1 MIEKILTPLLLSIWF
16 AVWATGGILIAA
28 RVFHFRRE
36 GLILGISL
44 GLVLQ
49 LWFSNWMAYIMPVPY
64 SFWAGALIVF
74 IFGLYTLRPER
85 SRWSSSR
92 AVAYQDQAKDKW
104 FRFFREHAYQLII
117 LAFLIYLF
125 TVIGRGLNIFDD
137 FQNLPV
143 TSIMAAGDIPPHFPF
158 DPNLRFGYH
167 YLLLLFSA
175 QLMRLG
181 DLFPWNAM
189 DVARAVPLAF
199 LLMLTYL
206 WTRRITRSQ
215 LAGFLGA
222 VFVAFSGGARWL
234 LLILPPAFVGSISQH
249 VSLMGSGIPTAPDLA
264 AALISVWK
272 IEGDGPIKFPFAY
285 ANGINPPATM
295 SHGGIGVMGILVFL
309 ILIILARRLRG
320 YKTGFI
326 LAAVFASYALTG
338 EYTFLIVY
346 PSIGLALLI
355 HWIRT
360 RRFKIPRSILPALI
374 VDSVSLIFVLFQ
386 GGVLTEAF
394 RGIFARSAGQESFHT
409 FTFAFSAPSLVSAHL
424 GILGLLNPY
433 QFIAAIFEVG
443 PVIFVLPLLFIWGFK
458 MIRAQ
463 QWWEAGVAASALL
476 SIFSLFIKYT
486 GTAGESANTRL
497 LATLTIP
504 PTLYAVPL
512 IWTWLKKRSEQVKIA
527 VAFIGFISIFG
538 GLIFFGIQLIAI
550 QKPTL
555 PLFITELDAQMEKR
569 HWNQLAPDAMV
580 FDPNPLRVVTV
591 FGRATDAMISWTP
604 KDEWAALAD
613 NPDPRA
619 LHAAGY
625 DYVYFGIEYWDE
637 LSKDNQKGLQDAC
650 VKVVDETLG
659 IRSPDDYRKDFR
671 RLLDI
676 TGCK

>member
-1 MIEKILTPLLLSIWF
+1 MTEKILTPLILSIWF
-16 AVWATGGILIAA
+16 AVWAVGGVLIAG
-28 RVFHFRRE
+28 RVFNFRRE
-36 GLILGISL
+36 KLILGVSL

-49 LWFSNWMAYIMPVPY
+49 LWFSNWMAYLMPVPY

-74 IFGLYTLRPER
+74 ILGLFSKSSTNKTNLPLRA
-85 SRWSSSR
+85 SSWSSWIKELLS
-92 AVAYQDQAKDKW
+92 
-104 FRFFREHAYQLII
+104 LT
-117 LAFLIYLF
+117 FLVYLF
-125 TVIGRGLNIFDD
+125 TSIGRGLNIFDD

-189 DVARAVPLAF
+189 DIARAVPLAL

-206 WTRRITRSQ
+206 WTHRITRSQ

-222 VFVAFSGGARWL
+222 VFMAFSGGARWL
-234 LLILPPAFVGSISQH
+234 LLLLPPAFVESISQH
-249 VSLMGSGIPTAPDLA
+249 TSLMGSGIPTAPDLA
-264 AALISVWK
+264 TALTSIWK

-285 ANGINPPATM
+285 ANGINAPASM
-295 SHGGIGVMGILVFL
+295 SHGGIGVLGILVFL
-309 ILIILARRLRG
+309 LLIILARRLRD

-346 PSIGLALLI
+346 PSIGFALLI
-355 HWIRT
+355 HWIRM
-360 RRFKIPRSILPALI
+360 RRLNIPRSLLPTLMI
-374 VDSVSLIFVLFQ
+374 GSVSLIFVLFQ
-386 GGVLTEAF
+386 GGVFTEAF
-394 RGIFARSAGQESFHT
+394 RGFFERPAEQESFHT
-409 FTFAFSAPSLVSAHL
+409 FTFALSAPSLVSAHL
-424 GILGLLNPY
+424 GTLGLLNPY
-433 QFIAAIFEVG
+433 QLIVAIFETG
-443 PVIFVLPLLFIWGFK
+443 PVIFVLPLLFIWGLK
-458 MIRAQ
+458 MVRAGL
-463 QWWEAGVAASALL
+463 WWEAGVAASALL

-512 IWTWLKKRSEQVKIA
+512 VWTWLKRRSEHMKIA
-527 VAFIGFISIFG
+527 ASSIGFIAIFG
-538 GLIFFGIQLIAI
+538 GLVFFGIQLIAV

-555 PLFITELDAQMEKR
+555 PLFITELDARMEKR

-591 FGRATDAMISWTP
+591 FGRATDAMTSWTP
-604 KDEWAALAD
+604 KDEWAALVD
-613 NPDPRA
+613 DPDPRA
-619 LHAAGY
+619 LNAAGY

-637 LSKDNQKGLQDAC
+637 LPKDTQKELQDAC
-650 VKVVDETLG
+650 VKIVDEVQG
-659 IRSPDDYRKDFR
+659 IRSLDDYRKDFR